1 MRDFASGD
9 ASSGSQHAS
18 LILFGAP
25 SGIISGLEKEMPLKH
40 RFESAT
46 EDVPV
51 ALKDPKHAG
60 PPVIQAEKASHR
72 FTSNAGVYDLTFEI
86 PRGVIFGLIG
96 PSGCGKTTTVR
107 MLTGMYR
114 PTSGKLTV
122 LGQSPYRFTTSN
134 REKIGYMPQ
143 QFVLY
148 PMLSVAE
155 NFNFI
160 ASLYGLGLL
169 PRMHRQHQLLKF
181 VELYRERHRTTSKL
195 SGGMQ
200 RRLQLACALAHDPEL
215 LFADEPTAGVDP
227 VLRSKFWDHF
237 RNLRD
242 AGKTM
247 FVTTQ
252 YVGEAENCD
261 LVGIMRDGRLLY
273 IDTPEDLRKKAF
285 GGDLIRLIVDADRA
299 QEAAQILSRQPKVK
313 DARRAFA
320 QPNLILVST
329 DDAASAMPELVS
341 VLKENNIEVH
351 ESEQYN
357 SPFDEVFLEL
367 VKREGG

>member
-1 MRDFASGD
+1 MKR
-9 ASSGSQHAS
+9 
-18 LILFGAP
+18 
-25 SGIISGLEKEMPLKH
+25 

-51 ALKDPKHAG
+51 ALKNPEQAG

-72 FTSNAGVYDLTFEI
+72 YSSDAGVYDLTFYV

-107 MLTGMYR
+107 MLTGMYGT
-114 PTSGKLTV
+114 TSGKLTV
-122 LGQSPYRFTTSN
+122 LGQTPSRFTPSM
-134 REKIGYMPQ
+134 REKIGYIPQ

-155 NFNFI
+155 NFNFSS
-160 ASLYGLGLL
+160 ALYGLGFFKRL
-169 PRMHRQHQLLKF
+169 HRQHQLLKF
-181 VELYRERHRTTSKL
+181 VELYKERNRATSKL

-215 LFADEPTAGVDP
+215 LFADEPTAGIDP
-227 VLRSKFWDHF
+227 VLRSKFWEHF
-237 RNLRD
+237 RELRD
-242 AGKTM
+242 AGKTI

-273 IDTPEDLRKKAF
+273 IDTPDDLRKKAF
-285 GGDLIRLIVDADRA
+285 GGDLVRFLVDPARA
-299 QEAAQILSRQPKVK
+299 QEAAQLLSSQPKVK

-320 QPNLILVST
+320 QQNLLLVST
-329 DDAASAMPELVS
+329 EDAASTLPELLS
-341 VLKENNIEVH
+341 VLKEHNIDVY
-351 ESEQYN
+351 ESEQYT

-367 VKREGG
+367 VKRQGD

>member
-1 MRDFASGD
+1 MTRIFETADD
-9 ASSGSQHAS
+9 T
-18 LILFGAP
+18 AP
-25 SGIISGLEKEMPLKH
+25 
-40 RFESAT
+40 R
-46 EDVPV
+46 
-51 ALKDPKHAG
+51 ALTHPEEAG
-60 PPVIQAEKASHR
+60 PPVIVATKATHR
-72 FTSNAGVYDLTFEI
+72 FTGDAGVKDLTFYV

-107 MLTGMYR
+107 MLTGMYK
-114 PTSGKLTV
+114 PSKGEVQV
-122 LGQSPYRFTTSN
+122 LGDKPMQFSAKTRS
-134 REKIGYMPQ
+134 RIGYMPQ

-155 NFNFI
+155 NFNF
-160 ASLYGLGLL
+160 AAALYGLGVFK
-169 PRMHRQHQLLKF
+169 RARRRHQLLEF
-181 VELYRERHRTTSKL
+181 VELYKERSRTTSKL

-215 LFADEPTAGVDP
+215 LFADEPTAGIDP
-227 VLRSKFWDHF
+227 VLRSKFWEHF
-237 RNLRD
+237 RMLRD
-242 AGKTM
+242 AGKTI

-273 IDTPEDLRKKAF
+273 IDTPEDLRRKAF
-285 GGDLIRLIVDADRA
+285 GGDLIRLAVPEERA
-299 QEAAQILSRQPKVK
+299 GEAADLLRKQPKVK
-313 DARRAFA
+313 DARRAHA

-329 DDAASAMPELVS
+329 EDSASAMPELLK
-341 VLKENNIEVH
+341 VLTDHGIDVL

-367 VKREGG
+367 VKREGDLHV